1 MFGRRSRFNRG
12 FSKLSSLENENQFGR
27 CVRNR
32 EDRFFCR
39 EGFGYSA
46 RSRKDRREFL
56 EDKKEY
62 FKNRLEDL
70 ENLIS
75 ELD

>member
-39 EGFGYSA
+39 EGFGHSV
-46 RSRKDRREFL
+46 RNSQNRREFL
-56 EDKKEY
+56 ENKKEIL
-62 FKNRLEDL
+62 KNRLENL